1 VFPKSAVDYLGQA
14 EFRHNANQQGDV
26 IYSLMVKLQFTVHP
40 PTIAQ
45 NSTFGR
51 VSYTKD
57 EFNRRLSFSF
67 CCCATFTGN

>member
-1 VFPKSAVDYLGQA
+1 MGNGRKQYSAEYK
-14 EFRHNANQQGDV
+14 
-26 IYSLMVKLQFTVHP
+26 IKLQFPVHP

-57 EFNRRLSFSF
+57 ETIALHL
-67 CCCATFTGN
+67 A

>member
-1 VFPKSAVDYLGQA
+1 MIPLRQNIGNPQNGQPPIADPLVQPVFPKSAVDYLGQA

-45 NSTFGR
+45 NS
-51 VSYTKD
+51 
-57 EFNRRLSFSF
+57 
-67 CCCATFTGN
+67 